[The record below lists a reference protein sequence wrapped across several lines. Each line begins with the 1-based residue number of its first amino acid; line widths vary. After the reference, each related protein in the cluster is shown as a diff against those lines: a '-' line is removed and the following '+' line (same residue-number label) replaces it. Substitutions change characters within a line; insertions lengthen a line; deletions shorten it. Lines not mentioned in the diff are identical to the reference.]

1 LVAVIK
7 DLRLFIRI
15 TRSQA
20 IIRRYFVVNGF
31 DGALTMLGLTIGFRV
46 GGEAEL
52 PVMIS
57 ACVGAAVALGV
68 SGVTSAYISESA
80 ERQKALRDLEQAMAA
95 NLNHT
100 AHGMAARLVPLLIAM
115 VNGLAPLVISL
126 IIITPL
132 WLVQSEV
139 DLPWSALDTA
149 IGLGFVIIFFLGT
162 FLGRV
167 SGEFWLWS
175 GIRTVCIALVT
186 AAIIMIVIH

>member
-1 LVAVIK
+1 MIK

-20 IIRRYFVVNGF
+20 IIRRYLVVNGF
-31 DGALTMLGLTIGFRV
+31 DGALTMLGLAIGFRV
-46 GGEAEL
+46 GGQADIS
-52 PVMIS
+52 VVIS
-57 ACVGAAVALGV
+57 ACLGAAVALGV

-95 NLNHT
+95 DLGHT
-100 AHGMAARLVPLLIAM
+100 AHGMAARLVPFLVAL

-126 IIITPL
+126 VIITPL
-132 WLVQSEV
+132 WLVQSQV
-139 DLPWSALDTA
+139 DLPWPAIDTV
-149 IGLGFVIIFFLGT
+149 IGLAFVIIFFLGT

-175 GIRTVCIALVT
+175 GIRTVCIALIT
-186 AAIIMIVIH
+186 AAIIMIVSH

>member
-1 LVAVIK
+1 MIK

-31 DGALTMLGLTIGFRV
+31 DGALTMLGLTTGFRAS
-46 GGEAEL
+46 GEATL
-52 PVMIS
+52 SVMIS
-57 ACVGAAVALGV
+57 ACLGAAVALGV

-95 NLNHT
+95 DLNHT
-100 AHGMAARLVPLLIAM
+100 AHGMAARLIPFLIAL

-126 IIITPL
+126 VIITPL
-132 WLVQSEV
+132 WLMQFEV
-139 DLPWSALDTA
+139 DLPWPALDTA
-149 IGLGFVIIFFLGT
+149 IGLAFVIIFFLGT

-175 GIRTVCIALVT
+175 GVRTLSIALVT
-186 AAIIMIVIH
+186 AVIIMIVSH

>member
-1 LVAVIK
+1 VIQ

-31 DGALTMLGLTIGFRV
+31 DGALTMLGLAMGFRV
-46 GGEAEL
+46 GGEADL

-57 ACVGAAVALGV
+57 ACLGAAVALGV

-80 ERQKALRDLEQAMAA
+80 ERQKALRELEQAMAA
-95 NLNHT
+95 DLNHT
-100 AHGMAARLVPLLIAM
+100 AHGMAARLIPLVIAL
-115 VNGLAPLVISL
+115 VNGLAPFVTSLV
-126 IIITPL
+126 IITPL
-132 WLVQSEV
+132 WLAQSEIG
-139 DLPWSALDTA
+139 LPWPALDTV
-149 IGLGFVIIFFLGT
+149 IGLAFVAIFFLGT

-175 GIRTVCIALVT
+175 GIRTVSIAVIT
-186 AAIIMIVIH
+186 AVIIMMISH

>member
-1 LVAVIK
+1 MIK
-7 DLRLFIRI
+7 DLRLFVRI

-68 SGVTSAYISESA
+68 SGITSAYMSESA
-80 ERQKALRDLEQAMAA
+80 ERQKALRDLEQAMAT

-126 IIITPL
+126 VIITPL
-132 WLVQSEV
+132 WLVRSEV
-139 DLPWSALDTA
+139 DLPWPALDTA
-149 IGLGFVIIFFLGT
+149 IGLAFVIIFFLGT

-175 GIRTVCIALVT
+175 GIRTVCIALIT
-186 AAIIMIVIH
+186 AVIIMIVS